1 MYRPREYRQ
10 RRYKLD
16 ALASEIEVA
25 QYKHEQ
31 QRKHGCHVMSREE
44 FKKRLV
50 EDLAINAENCHEKKG
65 VRAGEARAV

>member
-1 MYRPREYRQ
+1 MYRQREYKQ

-31 QRKHGCHVMSREE
+31 QRKHGYHVMSREE
-44 FKKRLV
+44 FRKRIM
-50 EDLAINAENCHEKKG
+50 EDLGMC
-65 VRAGEARAV
+65 

>member
-1 MYRPREYRQ
+1 MYRQREYKQ

-25 QYKHEQ
+25 QYKHER

-44 FKKRLV
+44 FKRRIM
-50 EDLAINAENCHEKKG
+50 EDLGMC
-65 VRAGEARAV
+65 